1 MSLSPIWVVK
11 LGGSLFA
18 GQYLRPWLDVLATH
32 GRGCL
37 VIVPGG
43 GPFADQVRAAQKR
56 WCFDD
61 AIAHRMAMLGMAQYG
76 LMLAGLQSELM
87 PAVDEA
93 EIGSGLRANKIP
105 VWVPDGVRS
114 LEVPRD
120 WSATSDSLAAALAA
134 RLRVKRLVLVKSI
147 RLAAERISAREL
159 ARQGVIDQTFP
170 RLFTKARY
178 ACRVLA
184 AADYATLPAALHSAA
199 TGGTTLTP

>member
-43 GPFADQVRAAQKR
+43 GPFADEVRAAQKR

-61 AIAHRMAMLGMAQYG
+61 AMAHRMAMLGMAQYG
-76 LMLAGLQSELM
+76 LMLAALQSELT

-93 EIGSGLRANKIP
+93 EIGSALRAHKVP
-105 VWVPDGVRS
+105 VCNLRFPGRGIGS
-114 LEVPRD
+114 E
-120 WSATSDSLAAALAA
+120 AA
-134 RLRVKRLVLVKSI
+134 RQALG
-147 RLAAERISAREL
+147 ISE
-159 ARQGVIDQTFP
+159 VD
-170 RLFTKARY
+170 K
-178 ACRVLA
+178 ACRR
-184 AADYATLPAALHSAA
+184 ADQRA
-199 TGGTTLTP
+199 